1 MAKFQPRV
9 QDEGRDDGLLEK
21 MIAVNRVTK
30 VVKGGR
36 ILGFAALTV
45 VGDGDGRIGMGKGK
59 AREVPLAVQKAMDQ
73 ARRNMLKVSLK
84 NGTVH
89 HNVTGEH
96 GAAKVLLAPAPA
108 GTGIIAGGPKR
119 AVFEVMG
126 ITDNV
131 AKSIGSSNPY
141 NMVRATLDALRR
153 STTAAEVA
161 AKRGKTVEE
170 LFN

>member
-1 MAKFQPRV
+1 MAKFQPKV
-9 QDEGRDDGLLEK
+9 ADEGRDDGLREK
-21 MIAVNRVTK
+21 MIQVNRVTK

-36 ILGFAALTV
+36 IMGFAALTV

-89 HNVTGEH
+89 HNVTGHH
-96 GAAKVLLAPAPA
+96 GAAVVMMAPAPK
-108 GTGIIAGGPKR
+108 GTGIIAGGPMR

-126 ITDNV
+126 ITDIV
-131 AKSIGSSNPY
+131 AKSLGSSNPY
-141 NMVRATLDALRR
+141 NMVRATFDALTK
-153 STTAAEVA
+153 STTASEVA

-170 LFN
+170 LFV

>member
-1 MAKFQPRV
+1 MAKFSPKV
-9 QDEGRDDGLLEK
+9 ADEGRDDGLREK
-21 MIAVNRVTK
+21 MIQVNRVTK

-36 ILGFAALTV
+36 IMGFAALTV

-108 GTGIIAGGPKR
+108 GTGIIAGGPMR

-126 ITDNV
+126 ITDIV
-131 AKSIGSSNPY
+131 AKSLGSSNPY
-141 NMVRATLDALRR
+141 NMVRATFDALNKA
-153 STTAAEVA
+153 TTPAEVA
-161 AKRGKTVEE
+161 AKRGLNVEDI
-170 LFN
+170 FN